1 MYLTNSGSRDMNR
14 DYLDLQFQDNGRNV
28 RNLADPGI
36 LSAEDRKGIDVPFI
50 DFNTILSATENFSL
64 SNKLGQGGFGPVYKV
79 TSLEFSFI
87 SKLYSYPVVKLYFS
101 LYVF

>member
-79 TSLEFSFI
+79 TTLD
-87 SKLYSYPVVKLYFS
+87 FS
-101 LYVF
+101 LLIAYYTHILLSL